1 MFARLVLWGGVALFI
16 AVTVFADEPSASTA
30 QLKARILQLEA
41 VLSQK
46 NLESAACQVQLSN
59 LTRPAEQKKIEQES
73 GCKNGFDWS
82 KLECKAD

>member
-1 MFARLVLWGGVALFI
+1 MERIACGIFIALFM
-16 AVTVFADEPSASTA
+16 AVSMAAQEPSQA

-73 GCKNGFDWS
+73 GCKNGFDWT

>member
-1 MFARLVLWGGVALFI
+1 MEKIVLGIFVALFM
-16 AVTVFADEPSASTA
+16 AVSMSAQEPSQV

-41 VLSQK
+41 VLNQK

-73 GCKNGFDWS
+73 GCKNGFDWT